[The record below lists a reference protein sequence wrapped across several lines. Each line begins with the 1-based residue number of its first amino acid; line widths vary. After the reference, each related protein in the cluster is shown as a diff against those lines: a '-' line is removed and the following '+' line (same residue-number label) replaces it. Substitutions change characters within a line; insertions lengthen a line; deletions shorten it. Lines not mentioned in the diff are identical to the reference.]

1 MPSHYIDFTLT
12 SVQNYFASPVYAL
25 FQLISSN
32 MNIQNMCSISNQD
45 SLLNQFLSNVTISNS
60 VISSI
65 EMIEPSFIVT
75 SSLLN
80 ISQTSISMI
89 TNPNS
94 FDLMFITLDSSLII
108 SNLVFEDSIS
118 DLLNA
123 LNTDIQIDT
132 LMLRN
137 ISSNSN
143 LLKISTSQSVN
154 ISNYQAQN
162 VTTSVST
169 EILITH

>member
-1 MPSHYIDFTLT
+1 
-12 SVQNYFASPVYAL
+12 
-25 FQLISSN
+25 
-32 MNIQNMCSISNQD
+32 MNIQNMCSISDQNT
-45 SLLNQFLSNVTISNS
+45 LLNQFLSNATISNS

-65 EMIEPSFIVT
+65 EMIEPSFIIT

-94 FDLMFITLDSSLII
+94 YDLMFITLDSSLII
-108 SNLVFEDSIS
+108 NNLVFEDSMSNLFNSI
-118 DLLNA
+118 
-123 LNTDIQIDT
+123 NTNIQIDT

-143 LLKISTSQSVN
+143 LFKISTSQFVN

-162 VTTSVST
+162 ATTSVST
-169 EILITH
+169 QILITH

>member
-12 SVQNYFASPVYAL
+12 SDQNYFASPVYAL

-32 MNIQNMCSISNQD
+32 MNIQNMCSISDQNT
-45 SLLNQFLSNVTISNS
+45 LLNQFLSNATISNS

-65 EMIEPSFIVT
+65 EMIEPSFIIT

-89 TNPNS
+89 TNSNS
-94 FDLMFITLDSSLII
+94 YDLMFITLDSSLII
-108 SNLVFEDSIS
+108 NNLIFEDSMS

-137 ISSNSN
+137 ISSSSN

-162 VTTSVST
+162 ATTSVST

>member
-1 MPSHYIDFTLT
+1 
-12 SVQNYFASPVYAL
+12 
-25 FQLISSN
+25 
-32 MNIQNMCSISNQD
+32 MCSISNQD

-89 TNPNS
+89 SNPNS
-94 FDLMFITLDSSLII
+94 YDLIFITLDSSLII
-108 SNLVFEDSIS
+108 NNLVFEDSMS

-123 LNTDIQIDT
+123 LNTDIQINT
-132 LMLRN
+132 LMLRS
-137 ISSNSN
+137 ISRSSN
-143 LLKISTSQSVN
+143 LLKVSTSQSVN

-162 VTTSVST
+162 ATTNVST
-169 EILITH
+169 QILITH

>member
-1 MPSHYIDFTLT
+1 
-12 SVQNYFASPVYAL
+12 
-25 FQLISSN
+25 
-32 MNIQNMCSISNQD
+32 MCSISEQNT
-45 SLLNQFLSNVTISNS
+45 LLNQFLSNVTISNS
-60 VISSI
+60 VISNI
-65 EMIEPSFIVT
+65 DMIEPSFIAT

-80 ISQTSISMI
+80 ISQTTISMI

-94 FDLMFITLDSSLII
+94 YDLMFITLDSSLVID
-108 SNLVFEDSIS
+108 NLMFEDSMS

-137 ISSNSN
+137 ISSSSN

-154 ISNYQAQN
+154 ISNYQAEN
-162 VTTSVST
+162 ATTSVST

>member
-1 MPSHYIDFTLT
+1 
-12 SVQNYFASPVYAL
+12 
-25 FQLISSN
+25 
-32 MNIQNMCSISNQD
+32 MNVQNMCSISEQNT
-45 SLLNQFLSNVTISNS
+45 LLNQFLSNVTISNS
-60 VISSI
+60 VISNI
-65 EMIEPSFIVT
+65 DMIEPSFIAT

-80 ISQTSISMI
+80 ISQTTISMI

-94 FDLMFITLDSSLII
+94 YDLMFITLDSSLVID
-108 SNLVFEDSIS
+108 NLMFEDSMS

-154 ISNYQAQN
+154 ISNYQAEN
-162 VTTSVST
+162 ATTSVST